1 MEIIKKNKMTI
12 FEYDLNRLTRDLKWK
27 KEDSVNLK
35 IDQDKLSSLTSK
47 R

>member
-1 MEIIKKNKMTI
+1 MTI
-12 FEYDLNRLTRDLKWK
+12 LEYDLNRLTRDLKWK